1 MSLQLFHLLSLAVGI
16 LAYAGLTVFCIVT
29 WIRRITGRAAF
40 SAALATLLF
49 LAVQALT
56 GIGPVSLTL
65 QVAALLTWMV
75 LLARV
80 IGIGPGNAREAQLR
94 PVTGVL
100 LAAILVGLAVAAYS
114 WTMAVAGGAL
124 PVSGLFAGQVLFAIA
139 GLVLLEQVVRN
150 TRDDLHWRLRYLNI
164 GVGTLFVF
172 ELVHG
177 ATALL
182 FNGYLPALVAVQG
195 AVYALAVPF
204 VAVASLRNAANPL
217 RLNLSRQFVFRSG
230 MLVAT
235 GVLLLTLGALG
246 YLVRLLGGD
255 WGAAVLALFAAVAG
269 VTIATLYGASTVR
282 LRARRLIEEHLFP
295 RKHDYR
301 DAWQRVTRQ
310 LTEPS
315 PDFDLPQQVIRALS
329 NVLHA
334 TGGGVWRLSPQGIL
348 IPIGQLHTGW
358 NAPLSPATS
367 QRLRQYF
374 ESHDWVLDL
383 AHLEA
388 PEEDAIAEL
397 PDIADL
403 AEARFL
409 VPLMAE
415 ARLFGVAVLNRPPL
429 TERLTW
435 EDYDV
440 LKLIA
445 RQASGFVALR
455 EAEREL
461 AEADK
466 LNSFSQVSAFVIHDV
481 KTISAQLSLLL
492 ENAGKHKGNPAF
504 IDDMIATT
512 DNAVA
517 RMNRLLEQLR
527 GDAAA
532 PDDAVDV
539 AAMLEQTLGSFN
551 HQMPVPTFTVTCPP
565 LTVSADSGKL
575 RSAVSHL
582 IQNAIDA
589 AGTTRQGPLCA
600 PRVEVELERRP
611 PWAEIH
617 ITDNG
622 PGMDQTFID
631 QSLFQ
636 PFTSTKGVAGM
647 GVGAYQARSYI
658 RSLGGDISVRSRPG
672 HGTTFT
678 IRLPMR
684 SNHDGS

>member
-1 MSLQLFHLLSLAVGI
+1 
-16 LAYAGLTVFCIVT
+16 
-29 WIRRITGRAAF
+29 
-40 SAALATLLF
+40 
-49 LAVQALT
+49 
-56 GIGPVSLTL
+56 
-65 QVAALLTWMV
+65 
-75 LLARV
+75 
-80 IGIGPGNAREAQLR
+80 
-94 PVTGVL
+94 
-100 LAAILVGLAVAAYS
+100 
-114 WTMAVAGGAL
+114 
-124 PVSGLFAGQVLFAIA
+124 
-139 GLVLLEQVVRN
+139 
-150 TRDDLHWRLRYLNI
+150 
-164 GVGTLFVF
+164 VGTLFVF

-177 ATALL
+177 ASALL

-230 MLVAT
+230 MLMAT

-255 WGAAVLALFAAVAG
+255 WGAAVLALLAAVAG
-269 VTIATLYGASTVR
+269 VTIATLYGATTVR

-301 DAWQRVTRQ
+301 AAWQRVTRQ

-315 PDFDLPQQVIRALS
+315 PDFDLPQQVIRALGS
-329 NVLHA
+329 VLHS
-334 TGGGVWRLSPQGIL
+334 TGGGIWRLSPQGIL
-348 IPIGQLHTGW
+348 IPIGQLHSSWTS
-358 NAPLSPATS
+358 PLSSAAS

-374 ESHDWVLDL
+374 ETHDWVLDL
-383 AHLEA
+383 AHVQT
-388 PEEDAIAEL
+388 PEEQAIAAL
-397 PDIADL
+397 PDVAALDG
-403 AEARFL
+403 ARFV
-409 VPLMAE
+409 VPLMADT
-415 ARLFGVAVLNRPPL
+415 RLFGIAVLNKPPL
-429 TERLTW
+429 TDRLSW

-455 EAEREL
+455 EADREL

-492 ENAGKHKGNPAF
+492 ENAEKHKGNPVF

-512 DNAVA
+512 DHAVA

-527 GDAAA
+527 GGATA
-532 PDDAVDV
+532 PDERIDLAT
-539 AAMLEQTLGSFN
+539 MLEQTLNSFS
-551 HQMPVPTFTVTCPP
+551 HHAPVPALAVSGRS
-565 LTVSADSGKL
+565 LSVSADAGKL

-589 AGTTRQGPLCA
+589 ANSTRRGSGCE
-600 PRVEVELERRP
+600 PRVDVALERCP
-611 PWAEIH
+611 PWAEVR

-622 PGMDQTFID
+622 PGMEQTFID

-658 RSLGGDISVRSRPG
+658 RSLGGDVSVRSRPG

-678 IRLPMR
+678 VRLPIR
-684 SNHDGS
+684 GNHDGS